1 MARNMEKTFAGGFV
15 GLSAVQWLQMFVL
28 DQKREGD
35 EDNYKESER

>member
-1 MARNMEKTFAGGFV
+1 MARNMEKTFAVGFV
-15 GLSAVQWLQMFVL
+15 GLSAVQWLQML